1 MTIQLTKE
9 EKAQIITSHIR
20 NLTYSRYNLEV
31 DTIQENAKTSPSA
44 ASITSINVQIDEL
57 DDQILAL
64 NTELTAVNALAE

>member
-31 DTIQENAKTSPSA
+31 DIIQENAKSSPST
-44 ASITSINVQIDEL
+44 ASINSINVQIDEL

-64 NTELTAVNALAE
+64 NTELTAVNALVE

>member
-20 NLTYSRYNLEV
+20 SVSYSRYNLEV
-31 DTIQENAKTSPSA
+31 DTIQENAKSSPSA
-44 ASITSINVQIDEL
+44 AVIASINTQIAEL

-64 NTELTAVNALAE
+64 NTELTAVNALVE

>member
-31 DTIQENAKTSPSA
+31 DVIQENAKTSPSA
-44 ASITSINVQIDEL
+44 ASIASINTQIDEL

-64 NTELTAVNALAE
+64 NTELTAVNALVE

>member
-31 DTIQENAKTSPSA
+31 DVIQENAKTSPA
-44 ASITSINVQIDEL
+44 ATSIASINVQIDEL